1 MTKKIINN
9 KALPKLDIKPICVYM
24 VLLDFLDHIT
34 YERIFKFLILTISL
48 AITNTFN
55 NII

>member
-34 YERIFKFLILTISL
+34 YERIFKFLIL
-48 AITNTFN
+48 ITNSN
-55 NII
+55 KNYPQ